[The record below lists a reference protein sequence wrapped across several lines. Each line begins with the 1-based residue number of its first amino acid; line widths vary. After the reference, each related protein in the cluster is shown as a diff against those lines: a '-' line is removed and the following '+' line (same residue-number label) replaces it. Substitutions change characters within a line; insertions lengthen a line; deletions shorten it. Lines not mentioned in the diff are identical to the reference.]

1 MKVLVFGSRSI
12 TDPQPIRAILTDLHH
27 NRRGGEGFTLVHG
40 AAQGADTI
48 AADICRTLEWS
59 QIRAYPADWETHAED
74 WCPGERCTERRGRRG
89 GKTCMVAGP
98 RRNQE
103 MINAEMAPEPIDLA
117 VGFIDKPLR
126 KSRGSY
132 DMFKRARTAEIA
144 VWLLWIPT
152 NVTGAM
158 LGEPRTA
165 ALRRVTANRP

>member
-59 QIRAYPADWETHAED
+59 QIRAYPAKWKLHEGCSCTDHKR
-74 WCPGERCTERRGRRG
+74 RCGF
-89 GKTCMVAGP
+89 AGA

-144 VWLLWIPT
+144 LWLLWIPT